1 MDNKEKSIYK
11 EKDINKKLEEY
22 INSLSKQEVE
32 TMELAKKLLTSSFD
46 LKKSNAF
53 LIWYNSSS

>member
-1 MDNKEKSIYK
+1 MIHIYYCK
-11 EKDINKKLEEY
+11 YSWIIRKKEY

-53 LIWYNSSS
+53 LKWYNSSS

>member
-22 INSLSKQEVE
+22 INSLSKQELE

-53 LIWYNSSS
+53 LKWYNSSS

>member
-22 INSLSKQEVE
+22 IMINYY
-32 TMELAKKLLTSSFD
+32 
-46 LKKSNAF
+46 N
-53 LIWYNSSS
+53 LI

>member
-11 EKDINKKLEEY
+11 EKGINKKLEEY

-53 LIWYNSSS
+53 LKWYNSSS

>member
-22 INSLSKQEVE
+22 ISSLSKQEVE

-53 LIWYNSSS
+53 LKWYNSSS

>member
-46 LKKSNAF
+46 LKKANAF
-53 LIWYNSSS
+53 LKWYNSSS

>member
-32 TMELAKKLLTSSFD
+32 TMELAKKLLTSSFH
-46 LKKSNAF
+46 LKKSKAF
-53 LIWYNSSS
+53 LKWYNSSS

>member
-53 LIWYNSSS
+53 LKWYNSSS